1 MKWISIL
8 AAVAH
13 ARKYSLVMEV
23 ARHGAR
29 SPSIIY
35 DLASDPQTNF

>member
-1 MKWISIL
+1 MALFDYKFVL
-8 AAVAH
+8 
-13 ARKYSLVMEV
+13 EV

-35 DLASDPQTNF
+35 PLALNADQNF